1 MTKFFEKLGKGVVK
15 YRYLVILLWIA
26 VIIISS
32 KTLPSLGSE
41 VNNDNSQFLPASAPS
56 QKANTLASP
65 ILGNPNVNSE
75 ITVVAYDNS
84 AKLTAADLAA
94 VKREVG
100 LAESVPNVFKAR
112 VLALSPDG
120 HAVQIAAS
128 VHLNQSDITGQTQVI
143 NDLQATF
150 HKAGSP
156 PGLTFNLAGNIATN
170 VANQNSS
177 QKTGSQTQRFS
188 ILFIIILL
196 LIIFRSVLAP
206 IMTLI
211 PAGITLVVA
220 NRFIGGLG
228 AHGLQI
234 SEITQLLL
242 IVLILGAGTDY
253 GLFLVFRVRE
263 EMLAGH
269 TSREATSRALTRVG
283 ESITASAATV
293 IIALLSLLLAT
304 FGIYHD
310 LGIPL
315 AVGIGVMLIA
325 GLTLL
330 PALLAVCGKA
340 LFWPTNLSKKNLD
353 QHNGTWGKIATKLVQ
368 KPGKTLV
375 AGIVVFV
382 ALAMSVLSY
391 SSGGFGG
398 ALNAPTGSGVA
409 KGNAALL
416 IHFPHSGLNPANIIF
431 SFDKPVWSDPAVLSS
446 INTDLTRTG
455 QFKELLSPLDANGT
469 QISTAEYRKLHTM
482 LGDPKLLPTVMT
494 RPVAGV
500 SQQMYQEYRQTTQF
514 VSSDG
519 KVIQFEALLTAG
531 PQQSTSA
538 MNATPAIRKIVTSV
552 GRKNGA
558 TAEGL
563 TGEAAALYDVSST
576 SNHDLLTIIPFA
588 IIAIGLLLAFV
599 LRSVLAPLYLI
610 ISVALSY
617 LASLGVSTIVFI
629 DIGKSGGITFIL
641 PFLMFIFL
649 LALGEDYNILVMTR
663 IREEVHNHDLKTA
676 VSKAVGRTGSTVTS
690 AGLVLA
696 GTFAVLAI
704 AGGSG
709 PSGSEIREIGFG
721 LAIGILMDTFLVRT
735 LLVPSI
741 VSLLGKWNWW
751 PSKLY
756 SEGNTET
763 SDTENYRDGETISAG
778 PPETVYR

>member
-1 MTKFFEKLGKGVVK
+1 LNKFFEKLGKGVVK
-15 YRYLVILLWIA
+15 YRYLVIILWLV
-26 VIIISS
+26 VIVVSS

-56 QKANTLASP
+56 QRANLLATP
-65 ILGNPNVNSE
+65 ILGNPNINSQ
-75 ITVVAYDNS
+75 ITIVAYDNS
-84 AKLTAADLAA
+84 AKLTQADLGA
-94 VKREVG
+94 VKSEVG
-100 LAESVPNVFKAR
+100 LAKTVPNVSGVK

-120 HAVQIAAS
+120 HALQMLAS
-128 VHLNQSDITGQTQVI
+128 VDLNQSDITGQTQVI

-150 HKAGSP
+150 HKVSTP
-156 PGLTFNLAGNIATN
+156 PGLQFNLAGNVATN
-170 VANQNSS
+170 VANQNAS

-188 ILFIIILL
+188 FLFIIVLL

-211 PAGITLVVA
+211 PAGITLLVA

-263 EMLAGH
+263 EMLAGY
-269 TSREATSRALTRVG
+269 SSKEATARALTRVG

-310 LGIPL
+310 LGVPL

-330 PALLAVCGKA
+330 PAMLAICGKA
-340 LFWPTNLSKKNLD
+340 LFWPTNLTKKNLS

-368 KPGKTLV
+368 KPGKTLAV
-375 AGIVVFV
+375 GVVVFV
-382 ALAMSVLSY
+382 ALAMSALSY

-398 ALNAPTGSGVA
+398 ALNAPNGSGAA

-416 IHFPHSGLNPANIIF
+416 THFPHSGLNPANIIF
-431 SFDKPVWSDPAVLSS
+431 SFNKPVWSDPQVLSS
-446 INTDLTRTG
+446 VNADLAHTG

-469 QISTAEYRKLHTM
+469 QISPAEYQKLHNS
-482 LGDPKLLPTVMT
+482 LGDPRLLPTVMSKAV
-494 RPVAGV
+494 PGV
-500 SQQMYQEYRQTTQF
+500 SEQMYQEYRETTQF
-514 VSSDG
+514 VSADG
-519 KVIQFEALLTAG
+519 KVVQFEAILTAG

-538 MNATPAIRKIVTSV
+538 MNATPEIRNIVNSV
-552 GRKNGA
+552 GARNGA
-558 TAEGL
+558 LAEGL
-563 TGEAAALYDVSST
+563 TGEAASLYDVSST
-576 SNHDLLTIIPFA
+576 SNHDLLTIIPVA
-588 IIAIGLLLAFV
+588 IIAIGLLLALV

-629 DIGKSGGITFIL
+629 DIQKTGGITFIL

-649 LALGEDYNILVMTR
+649 LALGEDYNILIMTR

-676 VSKAVGRTGSTVTS
+676 VAKAVGRTGSTVTS

-756 SEGNTET
+756 SGEAASTPDDET
-763 SDTENYRDGETISAG
+763 DKDYEMTPA
-778 PPETVYR
+778 